1 MQQLPNTSPGL
12 AQPVGASIK
21 HACGLLGM
29 TRSRLYLELAAGN
42 IRAWK
47 HGKRTIIDMESAR
60 SFLASL
66 PKASFR
72 ASATSATAGVAQKT
86 KVV

>member
-1 MQQLPNTSPGL
+1 MDLMQHSAAVA
-12 AQPVGASIK
+12 AQPIGATVRR
-21 HACGLLGM
+21 ACDLLGM

-60 SFLASL
+60 TFLASL
-66 PKASFR
+66 PAASFR
-72 ASATSATAGVAQKT
+72 SSNRDKAA
-86 KVV
+86 

>member
-1 MQQLPNTSPGL
+1 MSRRDTNERTIP
-12 AQPVGASIK
+12 QPLGATVK
-21 HACGLLGM
+21 HACDLLGM

-60 SFLASL
+60 VFLASL
-66 PKASFR
+66 PSASFR
-72 ASATSATAGVAQKT
+72 GSNRNKAA
-86 KVV
+86 